1 MRNNQKYWENRIAN
15 KTWSTYNDLEQK
27 NKALLEM
34 YQEASLNI
42 SDELYRLAEKMK
54 TSTPM
59 LSDMHKFNRL
69 TGLQKNMEKIIRDL
83 GEKVEVFGKE
93 NMQQGFKDTYSN
105 VMVQMG
111 QLEFDEVPQKVMGE
125 MLDRP
130 WLGSNFSKRLWK
142 NTQVLATNLNDILT
156 NGLTQGKTVTE
167 MAIQLNNAMNTGF
180 NICHRLIRTETMHYL
195 NESAFKGYVD
205 AGCKE
210 VEFWAAQDERTC
222 PHCGVM
228 HGKKYKIDK
237 RPILPLHALC
247 RCTYLPII
255 DLDDKKEDKQNQSI
269 DEIKSYNELEK
280 YLNKNLGIKTI
291 TDEVKSLDIEAIK
304 GTCKSME
311 KVYNDFPVLKNY
323 LSKLYSSNSG
333 IMSCGPVNNFKSVKI
348 SFNPKYYN
356 KIDDIIKT
364 YNDCTI
370 VKDTGYTFHP
380 RNTTY
385 DISGVHELGHAI
397 EAYLINN
404 MPELKYDVQ
413 KSQYWNDCTIAK
425 NIVSQACKNAKKLP
439 EGKGLK
445 NYNLKANISEYALS
459 DASECMAEAFADYY
473 GNGDKASILS
483 KEIMKIVKGMIK

>member
-1 MRNNQKYWENRIAN
+1 MKNSEYWEKRIAN
-15 KTWSTYNDLEQK
+15 RTWSIYNDLEQK

-54 TSTPM
+54 TATPM

-69 TGLQKNMEKIIRDL
+69 TGLQKNMEKIIREL
-83 GEKVEVFGKE
+83 GEKVEKFGTE

-105 VMVQMG
+105 VMVQLG
-111 QLEFDEVPQKVMGE
+111 KLEFDEVPQRVMQE

-130 WLGSNFSKRLWK
+130 WQGSNFSKRLWK
-142 NTQVLATNLNDILT
+142 NTQILATNLNDILT

-167 MAIQLNNAMNTGF
+167 MAIQLNNAMNKGF
-180 NICHRLIRTETMHYL
+180 NVCHRLIRTETMHYL

-210 VEFWAAQDERTC
+210 VEAWSAEDERVC
-222 PHCGVM
+222 PICGAR
-228 HGKKYKIDK
+228 HGKKYKINS
-237 RPILPLHALC
+237 RPILPFHAGC
-247 RCTYLPII
+247 RCTWLPVIYLE
-255 DLDDKKEDKQNQSI
+255 DDKEDIKNI
-269 DEIKSYNELEK
+269 DSVKNYDELEK

-291 TDEVKSLDIEAIK
+291 TDEIRKLDLKAIK

-311 KVYNDFPVLKNY
+311 KVYNDFPMLKNY
-323 LSKLYSSNSG
+323 VSELYTSPSG
-333 IMSCGPVNNFKSVKI
+333 IMSCAPVDNYNGVKI

-356 KIDDIIKT
+356 KIDVIIEE
-364 YNDCTI
+364 YNKCTI
-370 VKDTGYTFHP
+370 IKDTGHTFHP
-380 RNTTY
+380 RSTTY
-385 DISGVHELGHAI
+385 EISGVHELGHAV

-404 MPELKYDVQ
+404 MPELEYDFQ
-413 KSQYWNDCTIAK
+413 KTMCWNDCTIAK

-445 NYNLKANISEYALS
+445 NYNLKVNISEYTFDS
-459 DASECMAEAFADYY
+459 DSECMAEAFADYY

-483 KEIMKIVKGMIK
+483 KEIMKIVKEMIK